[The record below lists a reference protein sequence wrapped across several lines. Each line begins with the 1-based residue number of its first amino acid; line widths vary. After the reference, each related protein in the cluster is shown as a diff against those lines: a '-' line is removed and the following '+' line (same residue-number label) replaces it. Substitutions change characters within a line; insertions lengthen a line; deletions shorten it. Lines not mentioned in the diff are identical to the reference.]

1 MFFSPNVGAH
11 ENELLDNAP
20 PTNKAASNEKLASLN
35 NGNSAT
41 IDARITSGAAVA
53 GLNNGNNNELHQ
65 KLPPTGATFAATDTD
80 DSEGLDD
87 LVNQNK
93 AAATTSS
100 ADNTPGV

>member
-1 MFFSPNVGAH
+1 MGAH

-65 KLPPTGATFAATDTD
+65 KLPPTGATFAAADTD

>member
-1 MFFSPNVGAH
+1 MGAH

-41 IDARITSGAAVA
+41 IDARITSGAAA
-53 GLNNGNNNELHQ
+53 SASLNNGNNNELHQ
-65 KLPPTGATFAATDTD
+65 KLPPTGATFAADTD

-93 AAATTSS
+93 AAATTTSS